1 MTQSEVHLRLRLLL
15 ELAARDLWFDR
26 NVSLCIIASLVA
38 VIAPLLLLFGLKH
51 GVVSQLRDDLL
62 SDPRNLEIKM
72 LGNGDF
78 DQHWIETLAA
88 QPHTGFA
95 IPLTRSLNTQAD
107 LLRDTRRFATDSE
120 IIPSGP
126 GDPLLQGANIATTAT
141 PLIAPPQQLHE
152 VVLSASAAKKLQA
165 VPGDNVRLVVQR
177 KLDGVDERGQLTVTV
192 TGVLP
197 ESRFARPAALV
208 ALDLLIAMENFRDG
222 FKVPVFGYDTGQEST
237 ATRQRF
243 ARARIYAN
251 SLEAV
256 APLAD
261 WLQQRNIEVTTRA
274 REIESVQAID
284 RVLTLIFSVIAWTAM
299 LGCIASLIGAFLA
312 NIDRKRKDLA
322 LLRLLGFRRGAVAA
336 YIMAQACLLTGIAF
350 LAGYATYWVGSSVFN
365 QALGANL
372 AEGAFVCH
380 LENSHIALAFVS
392 ALFIASLVSGIG
404 GFRAIQIQPAES
416 LRDI

>member
-1 MTQSEVHLRLRLLL
+1 MTHEVRPRLRLLL
-15 ELAARDLWFDR
+15 ELAGRDLWFDR
-26 NVSLCIIASLVA
+26 NVSLCIIASLIA

-51 GVVSQLRDDLL
+51 GVVSQLRDNLL

-78 DQHWIETLAA
+78 DQRWIDTLAA
-88 QPHTGFA
+88 QPNTGFVA
-95 IPLTRSLNTQAD
+95 PLTRSLNTQAD
-107 LLRDTRRFATDSE
+107 LVRDAQRFATDSE
-120 IIPSGP
+120 IIPSGL
-126 GDPLLQGANIATTAT
+126 GDPLLQGASIATGASTQIT
-141 PLIAPPQQLHE
+141 PPQQMTE
-152 VVLSASAAKKLQA
+152 VVLSANAAKKLQ
-165 VPGDNVRLVVQR
+165 VSPGDNVRLVVQR

-192 TGVLP
+192 IGVLP

-208 ALDLLIAMENFRDG
+208 TLDLLIAMENFRDG
-222 FKVPVFGYDTGQEST
+222 LKVPVFGNDTGLEIT

-243 ARARIYAN
+243 ARARIYAK
-251 SLEAV
+251 SLESV

-261 WLQQRNIEVTTRA
+261 WLQERNIEVTTRA
-274 REIESVQAID
+274 HEIESVQAID

-336 YIMAQACLLTGIAF
+336 YIMAQASLLTGIAF
-350 LAGYATYWVGSSVFN
+350 FAGYATYLVGSRVFN

-404 GFRAIQIQPAES
+404 GLRAIQIQPAES